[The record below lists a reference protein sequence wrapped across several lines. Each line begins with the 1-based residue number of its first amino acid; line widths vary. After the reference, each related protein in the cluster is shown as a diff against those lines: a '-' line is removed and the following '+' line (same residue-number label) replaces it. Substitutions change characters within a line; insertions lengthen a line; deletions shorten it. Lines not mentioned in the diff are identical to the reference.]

1 MFFLS
6 LTLTLPSRFE
16 FELIEEVYR
25 RHFQQLNY
33 LLMKPLSLARLSG
46 TDVSYSVQGIDN
58 VNA

>member
-1 MFFLS
+1 MFSLS